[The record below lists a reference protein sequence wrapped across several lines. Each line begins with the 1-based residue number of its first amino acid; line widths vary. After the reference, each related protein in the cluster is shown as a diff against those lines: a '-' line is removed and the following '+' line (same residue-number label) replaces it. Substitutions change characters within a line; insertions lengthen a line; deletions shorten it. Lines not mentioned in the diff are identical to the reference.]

1 MTSVSSVTK
10 LFTEMKKH
18 DRKRLL
24 NKIGDKS
31 MEKAVLEFQKLY
43 NTRSLKNHLE
53 SKYELNEENVQI
65 FLQECLKLR
74 LPFEDIMSTYFST
87 KHSIKSLCVEEA
99 FCYKHRTEQE
109 FAAGSAIC
117 DMLVNEH
124 GLYDLIHE
132 DSENISCCFTHVL
145 P

>member
-1 MTSVSSVTK
+1 MSQ
-10 LFTEMKKH
+10 KH
-18 DRKRLL
+18 RVEVNASTLHYWPLSPPANSKAPHQW
-24 NKIGDKS
+24 GD
-31 MEKAVLEFQKLY
+31 
-43 NTRSLKNHLE
+43 
-53 SKYELNEENVQI
+53 ELNEENVQI